1 MSPPVPT
8 RGGGHRSAPRVT
20 DAANRVARHRL
31 VGRLLGGAAVV
42 LALAAIVGLYLGRAP
57 TPAPVPLVAPP
68 VPKPAE
74 APPTP
79 HPITEPDTS
88 TEGVVS
94 RPAPRRETPVRP
106 AWTRPALAR
115 AIPTEPPVPP
125 VPQEPPM
132 PPVPLSPGA
141 PHASAQNAPRPI
153 APRAIDAAAPPSLAP
168 DDQVAYIRHLLDT
181 GRYAEAR
188 RVLNALRRTHP
199 GYDLPQDLRDL
210 AR

>member
-1 MSPPVPT
+1 MSPPVPA

-20 DAANRVARHRL
+20 DAANRVARHRP

-74 APPTP
+74 APPTANPVAVP
-79 HPITEPDTS
+79 HTS
-88 TEGVVS
+88 TEGAVS
-94 RPAPRRETPVRP
+94 RPAPRRATPVRQ
-106 AWTRPALAR
+106 AWTPSPPAPAV
-115 AIPTEPPVPP
+115 PPVPP
-125 VPQEPPM
+125 EPAVPPM
-132 PPVPLSPGA
+132 PTAPGA
-141 PHASAQNAPRPI
+141 PHAPAQNAPRPI